1 MQKRF
6 FPSARP
12 VRRKSRVQRSG
23 LLSLRRVR
31 RLAFLRRRPERD
43 TKASFV
49 MTRLPGPP
57 FRYWVP
63 VSPPEGLDR
72 RRRRYWPLVGL
83 PRWVSGTG
91 QKTVL
96 WVPCLTEK
104 RSRAELADFEAEPE
118 RAMRRLPVL
127 PEHPC
132 SALSALLLVPV
143 ILLHLMRNGWRTLPG
158 AFTALFP
165 QTPSGWVD
173 RNGYSPHADLSR
185 MAPRGYG
192 TLPACGRAASDRQL
206 RFRGSLPLVP
216 LTRGRS
222 GLGHAG
228 HCARGHARL
237 LRGSP
242 SADRACREYRLLN
255 SPFRG

>member
-31 RLAFLRRRPERD
+31 RLTFLRRRPERD

-72 RRRRYWPLVGL
+72 RRRRYWPLVLDALGL
-83 PRWVSGTG
+83 PRWISGTG

-143 ILLHLMRNGWRTLPG
+143 ILLHLIKNGWRTLPG

-173 RNGYSPHADLSR
+173 LFGMD
-185 MAPRGYG
+185 
-192 TLPACGRAASDRQL
+192 
-206 RFRGSLPLVP
+206 
-216 LTRGRS
+216 TR
-222 GLGHAG
+222 L
-228 HCARGHARL
+228 
-237 LRGSP
+237 
-242 SADRACREYRLLN
+242 
-255 SPFRG
+255 

>member
-31 RLAFLRRRPERD
+31 RLTFLRRRPERD
-43 TKASFV
+43 TRASFV

-72 RRRRYWPLVGL
+72 RRRRYWPLVLDALGL

-104 RSRAELADFEAEPE
+104 R
-118 RAMRRLPVL
+118 
-127 PEHPC
+127 
-132 SALSALLLVPV
+132 
-143 ILLHLMRNGWRTLPG
+143 G
-158 AFTALFP
+158 
-165 QTPSGWVD
+165 
-173 RNGYSPHADLSR
+173 
-185 MAPRGYG
+185 
-192 TLPACGRAASDRQL
+192 
-206 RFRGSLPLVP
+206 FRG
-216 LTRGRS
+216 
-222 GLGHAG
+222 
-228 HCARGHARL
+228 
-237 LRGSP
+237 
-242 SADRACREYRLLN
+242 
-255 SPFRG
+255 